1 MTNEHSKAMMTYAG
15 MLYKAYM
22 KGCGGKDW
30 LDKPFPTWAE
40 YVCDPL
46 NKRRVEAWIDVARVA
61 IKIETE
67 VRDNAL

>member
-15 MLYKAYM
+15 QLYEAYM

-30 LDKPFPTWAE
+30 LDNPFPTWAE
-40 YVCDPL
+40 YVCKPE
-46 NKRRVEAWIDVARVA
+46 NKRRVEAWVDVARVA

-67 VRDNAL
+67 VRDGQL

>member
-15 MLYKAYM
+15 MLYEAYM
-22 KGCGGKDW
+22 AVCGGKDW

-40 YVCDPL
+40 YVCDPM
-46 NKRRVEAWIDVARVA
+46 NKRRVEAWVDVARVA